1 MTSPSWT
8 LLPAPTAPS
17 LLPTPQQA
25 AVARPVRGVVVGR
38 GAPGTGKSFCVEEAV
53 LRRVEE
59 GSELSRLIVLAN
71 SRAAA
76 QRMRRQIVR
85 RLPRAQ
91 VSPQVTTIHGLAL
104 GLLRRYR
111 DESQPD
117 WRLLRAPE
125 QELRIRDLLDGAA
138 QEIWPESVREA
149 LGTRAFARQLREVL
163 ARARHLS
170 LDPGEVIAAAE
181 ERDDRLFV
189 AVGQFFAEYL
199 TVGDLEGAL
208 DYAELVYRARVLLT
222 DPGVAASVR
231 ASFDAV
237 IVDDVQEMDPAQVA
251 LLGDLAG
258 VGLPLTALGD
268 PLQRVSAFRGASP
281 TALADLA
288 GLPGA
293 QVVDLVDGFRSRR
306 APAEALAAVRRRL
319 NAVFAPPAPGVVAGE
334 SRVRAIVY
342 DDASAELAH
351 VAQQL
356 RQAHAEGVPW
366 PRLAVIARAGRS
378 QLSVV
383 ARELG
388 RLGVPVEV
396 SGDEIVL
403 ADELSVITVL
413 RALRVAAHG
422 ARPGPE
428 DCRLLLSSA
437 LGGLD
442 GVRLRRLG
450 LRLKARYPDGGT
462 SLQLLGRCLA
472 QPGLLDGD
480 DSDEATSV
488 RELARLLGA
497 CAELLSKGAEVQDA
511 LWCLWDG
518 TAWPERLRAEALS
531 GSRRAHRDLD
541 AMVELFE
548 LAARRAQLRGAAGAF
563 TFATEVS
570 GEEIPADTG
579 RELELG
585 ETGVSLVTAHRA
597 KSLEWERVWVVG
609 VQERSWPGRVRGGL
623 LLDPD
628 RLDAWEPDT
637 RTNRL
642 QQERQLFYVACSR
655 ASAQLTVSGYE
666 DPEGDGGMPSRFL
679 GELGVELERRH
690 GRPRRTLSS
699 AGLIGELRAA
709 VSDASASQGVRRA
722 AALALAQLGRPGAP
736 RSFEAAA
743 PDRWWGVRHPSSEAW
758 EVTEPI
764 ALSGSSLEALLSC
777 PRRWFLSRRAGAE
790 RGRASRASLGD
801 VMHLLAQYAVTE
813 GLTAEQMHDKLDQ
826 IWGGLVFEAEY
837 LAHSERLEIDRAVER
852 FAVWHERNPHRVLG
866 VEQPFQVRLTVQNR
880 QVLLH
885 GVVDRLELDQD
896 GRLRVV
902 DFKTGAGKPSD
913 RNLTGMIQLGVYQLA
928 AGLGAFDELAPGVRE
943 VAPPILVLLRHGAAE
958 PLCYQQ
964 ASLDESPALP
974 GEELA
979 VGPTWVHDRIAQA
992 LRIMESGAFDAT
1004 ECEACR
1010 YCAFASSCPAKIGA
1024 RGAVR

>member
-1 MTSPSWT
+1 M
-8 LLPAPTAPS
+8 PAPVAPS
-17 LLPTPQQA
+17 RQPAPQQA
-25 AVARPVRGVVVGR
+25 AVARPARGVVVGR

-53 LRRVEE
+53 LRRVEA
-59 GSELSRLIVLAN
+59 GSQLSRLVVLAN
-71 SRAAA
+71 SRSAA

-85 RLPRAQ
+85 RMPRAQ
-91 VSPQVTTIHGLAL
+91 VNPQVTTIHGLAL

-111 DESQPD
+111 EEGQPD

-125 QELRIRDLLDGAA
+125 QELRIRDLLSGVP
-138 QEIWPESVREA
+138 QETWPEAVREA

-170 LDPGEVIAAAE
+170 LDPDDVIAAAQ

-189 AVGQFFAEYL
+189 AVGHFFAEYL

-222 DPGVAASVR
+222 DPGVGASVR

-268 PLQRVSAFRGASP
+268 PQQRISAFRGASP
-281 TALADLA
+281 TALPDLA
-288 GLPGA
+288 ALPGA
-293 QVVDLVDGFRSRR
+293 RVIDLVDGFRSRQ

-319 NAVFAPPAPGVVAGE
+319 NAGFAPVAPSVVPGE

-356 RQAHAEGVPW
+356 RQAHAEGVAW

-378 QLSVV
+378 QLGSV
-383 ARELG
+383 ARELT

-413 RALRVAAHG
+413 RALRVAAQG
-422 ARPGPE
+422 VQPGPE
-428 DCRLLLSSA
+428 ECRLLLSSA
-437 LGGLD
+437 WGDLD
-442 GVRLRRLG
+442 GVKLRRLG
-450 LRLKARYPDGGT
+450 LRLKMRHPQGGT
-462 SLQLLGRCLA
+462 SLQLLGRCLTH
-472 QPGLLDGD
+472 PGMLDGD
-480 DSDEATSV
+480 ASEEAETV
-488 RELARLLGA
+488 RGLARLLGA
-497 CAELLSKGAEVQDA
+497 CAQLLVEGAEVQDA

-518 TAWPERLRAEALS
+518 TAWPERLRGEALS

-548 LAARRAQLRGAAGAF
+548 LAARRAQLRGIAGAR
-563 TFATEVS
+563 TFAAEIS

-585 ETGVSLVTAHRA
+585 DAGVRLVTAHRA

-609 VQERSWPGRVRGGL
+609 VQEGGWPAQTRGGP

-628 RLDAWEPDT
+628 RLDSWEPDT

-655 ASAQLTVSGYE
+655 ASTQLTVSGYE
-666 DPEGDGGMPSRFL
+666 DPEGDGGLPSRFL
-679 GELGVELERRH
+679 GELGVEKERVH

-699 AGLIGELRAA
+699 AGLIGELRTA
-709 VSDASASQGVRRA
+709 VSDGSSSPGVRRA

-736 RSFEAAA
+736 RSFEPAA
-743 PDRWWGVRHPSSEAW
+743 PDRWWGVRHPSSGAW
-758 EVTEPI
+758 EVTEPV

-790 RGRASRASLGD
+790 RGRASWASLGD
-801 VMHLLAQYAVTE
+801 VMHLLAQHAVTDR
-813 GLTAEQMHDKLDQ
+813 LTADQMRDKLDQ
-826 IWGGLVFEAEY
+826 IWAGLVFEAEY
-837 LAHSERLEIDRAVER
+837 QAHSERVEIDRAVER
-852 FAVWHERNPHRVLG
+852 FSVWHERNPNRVLG
-866 VEQPFQVRLTVQNR
+866 VEQPFQVRLTVASR

-896 GRLRVV
+896 GRLRIV

-913 RNLTGMIQLGVYQLA
+913 RNLTGMIQLGIYQLA
-928 AGLGAFDELAPGVRE
+928 AGLGAFDDLAPGVRE

-964 ASLDESPALP
+964 ASLDESPALS
-974 GEELA
+974 EEALE

-992 LRIMESGAFDAT
+992 LRILESGTFDAT

-1010 YCAFASSCPAKIGA
+1010 YCAFASSCPAKIGTG
-1024 RGAVR
+1024 GAVR